1 MTPWATLLVCILLA
15 VPPAGAA
22 SAGVGDGAATS
33 RFSPSL
39 SAGDR
44 TAAGLDRLSSDQ
56 VAVLDALVRR
66 DLITQA
72 TPRRADA
79 PPLPARFSQRLS
91 ADERRNAGLDAL
103 TETELVQLELFV
115 ERRISAA
122 LGQVLLAP
130 PTFVP
135 LSVRA
140 RVAEAKSQTPEI
152 HGSFTLGMGFG
163 KGYSE
168 KFGGMT
174 LTYEDPVRNFAVSLS
189 YAESHIKGAAP
200 FYVRDPLYAMDRF
213 PRYSPGP

>member
-1 MTPWATLLVCILLA
+1 MLLVCTLLA
-15 VPPAGAA
+15 APPAGAA
-22 SAGVGDGAATS
+22 SPVSADGVAAS

-39 SAGDR
+39 STRDR

-66 DLITQA
+66 DLAAQA
-72 TPRRADA
+72 APRRADA
-79 PPLPARFSQRLS
+79 PPLAPRFSLRLS
-91 ADERRNAGLDAL
+91 ADERRNAGLGLL
-103 TETELVQLELFV
+103 TETELAQLELFV
-115 ERRISAA
+115 ERRISSA

-140 RVAEAKSQTPEI
+140 RVAEAKPQTPEI

-174 LTYEDPVRNFAVSLS
+174 LTYEDPVRNFAVSFS

-200 FYVRDPLYAMDRF
+200 YYLRDPLDDTDRF
-213 PRYSPGP
+213 PRYSPEW